1 MRFTAQCLWIM
12 ATGKTADSNVFRP
25 YSETVF
31 DEVYKSPFGSHK
43 SEETGQEIIENL
55 LKGGVD

>member
-1 MRFTAQCLWIM
+1 MRFTAQCLWTM
-12 ATGKTADSNVFRP
+12 AIGKTADSNVFRP

-31 DEVYKSPFGSHK
+31 DEVYKSPFKQNK